1 MIKLIASDIDGTLIP
16 YGEKDLP
23 QGLFPLVRRL
33 RQRGILFCPA
43 SGRQIH
49 SLRRLFAPA
58 AEEMCFLC
66 ENGGAVF
73 GPGGEDAAVLSI
85 APFPRETAL
94 SLIHDIVD
102 RAGCQALI
110 SGARM
115 GYVCGGYSP
124 GLRRILEEE
133 MGGRITPVEVPEEIR
148 EDIVKIS
155 AYCLQGPEEPSRIL
169 GGRWSKWNM
178 AVAGPNWL
186 DFGMADKGSGIRDLC
201 RALDIDLS
209 QVMAFGDNWNDVAM
223 LETVG
228 QPVLMDTAD
237 PELRRR
243 FSRQCSDVLA
253 VLEEILA

>member
-16 YGEKDLP
+16 YGKKDLP
-23 QGLFPLVRRL
+23 QDLFPLIRRL

-73 GPGGEDAAVLSI
+73 GPGGENAAVLSTT
-85 APFPRETAL
+85 PFPRETTL
-94 SLIHDIVD
+94 SLIHDIVEK
-102 RAGCQALI
+102 AGCPALI
-110 SGARM
+110 SGVQT
-115 GYVCGGYSP
+115 GYVCGGYSSA
-124 GLRRILEEE
+124 LRRILEGE
-133 MGGRITPVEVPEEIR
+133 MGGRVVSVEAPEEIR

-155 AYCLQGPEEPSRIL
+155 AYCLQGTEEPSRIL

-186 DFGMADKGSGIRDLC
+186 DFGMADKGSGLRGLC
-201 RALDIDLS
+201 RALDIDLRE
-209 QVMAFGDNWNDVAM
+209 VMAFGDNWNDVAM
-223 LETVG
+223 LEAVG
-228 QPVLMDTAD
+228 QPVLMDSAD

-243 FSRQCSDVLA
+243 FPRQCSDVLA
-253 VLEEILA
+253 VLEELLA